1 MVLFKTVTVIP
12 VQNQISKSISLWN
25 RPLTNQGIFNSNNPQ
40 LSMATTEYL
49 SLGFAAAPEI
59 AQSFRRYCL
68 FCQIKATLCVEWPH
82 VAL

>member
-1 MVLFKTVTVIP
+1 MKQTVY
-12 VQNQISKSISLWN
+12 KSRN
-25 RPLTNQGIFNSNNPQ
+25 FQYKQPQ
-40 LSMATTEYL
+40 LSMATTEHL
-49 SLGFAAAPEI
+49 SLGFAAGPEI